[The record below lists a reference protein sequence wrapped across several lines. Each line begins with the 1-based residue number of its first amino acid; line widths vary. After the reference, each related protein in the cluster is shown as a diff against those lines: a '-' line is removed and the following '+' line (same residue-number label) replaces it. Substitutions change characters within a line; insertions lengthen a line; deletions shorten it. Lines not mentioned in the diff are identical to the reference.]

1 MGNNDD
7 YMERAIFI
15 YLFFLAMLCSLKF
28 PAMKA
33 VGPNHWTAR
42 EFLTVLLEA

>member
-7 YMERAIFI
+7 YMERAIF
-15 YLFFLAMLCSLKF
+15 FFLAMLCSLKF

-33 VGPNHWTAR
+33 LSPNHWTSR